1 MENLKRNKILKVI
14 KLILVIIW
22 MIAVFRFSNEPG
34 TVSSNTSLGFTRKV
48 INVFVSKT
56 NLSKEEKENLIERLE
71 PIARKLAHYSLY
83 TFGGVLII
91 NFVNTYKLKMNKK
104 VSISIIIGALYAISD
119 EIHQVFIE
127 GRSGS
132 VKDVGIDTLGVITG
146 VIIFVCI
153 IKSLK
158 SKGLH

>member
-146 VIIFVCI
+146 VIIFICI